1 MQSTPPLPR
10 VRRAFSL
17 VEILVSLMIMGT
29 LLAATLAA
37 LNSSFKAYKDTTESA
52 STQVVSRMVMHRV
65 MGMIR
70 TGTDFGPFP
79 NDVLNPAQNPLTST
93 SIEFVTTTPG
103 AWPMKIV
110 RIERRDAADTTIA
123 PYELWY
129 VEMQQTGA
137 ASAPTVVAQQ
147 PMLTGVREV
156 SFRLEY
162 DVGPRLRQATF
173 DLTVMPNDFQAARFA
188 NDLQTPAIRL
198 VSTAWPRRITD

>member
-1 MQSTPPLPR
+1 MNTPAKRQLRP
-10 VRRAFSL
+10 AFSL
-17 VEILVSLMIMGT
+17 VEVLVSLMIMGT

-37 LNSSFKAYKDTTESA
+37 LNSSFKAYKVTTESA

-65 MGMIR
+65 MSMIR
-70 TGTDFGPFP
+70 TGADFGPFP
-79 NDVLNPAQNPLTST
+79 ADVLNSTQNPVRST
-93 SIEFVTTTPG
+93 SIEFQTSPPG
-103 AWPMKIV
+103 VFPIKIV

-129 VEMQQTGA
+129 VEMSVTVTGA
-137 ASAPTVVAQQ
+137 STVVAQQ
-147 PMLTGVREV
+147 PLLTGVRNV
-156 SFRLEY
+156 DFTLEY

-173 DLTVMPNDFQAARFA
+173 DLTVMPNDFQAAAMA